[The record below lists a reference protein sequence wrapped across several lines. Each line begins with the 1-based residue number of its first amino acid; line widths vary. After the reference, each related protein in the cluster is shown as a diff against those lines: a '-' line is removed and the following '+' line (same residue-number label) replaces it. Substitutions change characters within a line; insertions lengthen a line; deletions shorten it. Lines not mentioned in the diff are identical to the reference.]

1 MLLNLPNVPAHYIN
15 SHTSYD
21 VPIKTYFRL
30 PERINYKFG
39 SGSYPATKLAL

>member
-1 MLLNLPNVPAHYIN
+1 MLLNPPNVLAHYID

-30 PERINYKFG
+30 PERISYKFG
-39 SGSYPATKLAL
+39 SDSYLAIIFAL